1 MRFGLFSAK
10 AKFVFLVGFCVAK
23 ASGTNSSGTN
33 SSESL
38 GINGLVSGDESGQSR
53 FMSKLFND
61 ITLLPRVG
69 AVMSSVWPADQF
81 SADNAIDSDTAGEVA
96 ATNGDWAPWLMIDL
110 GSSFH
115 IGGVVIFETFG
126 STR

>member
-1 MRFGLFSAK
+1 MWFGFFSAK

-53 FMSKLFND
+53 FISLHHND
-61 ITLLPRVG
+61 VTLLPRVG
-69 AVMSSVWPADQF
+69 AVMSSVFTGQMTTSGADKAMQIAPAM
-81 SADNAIDSDTAGEVA
+81 TG
-96 ATNGDWAPWLMIDL
+96 TNGSCIVRNNELP
-110 GSSFH
+110 
-115 IGGVVIFETFG
+115 TQ
-126 STR
+126 